1 MEPVDVDTLHRG
13 PRMNTELLCR
23 LPLEQARC
31 RELVR
36 QFQAMGSIGHFAAAL
51 VEAALRRADR
61 AIIDGDEA
69 AVREALTDLEGF
81 GRRAPGMGPAGGA
94 GSGGAGS
101 GGAEVPEAAAESAG
115 ARPAAPAAAR
125 RAGPSTP
132 QQWPGPSLRG
142 ASARGLGAPEPDAF
156 TARWPSAAV
165 RSVPAV
171 GRRPARSVLA
181 A

>member
-1 MEPVDVDTLHRG
+1 
-13 PRMNTELLCR
+13 MNTELLCR

-51 VEAALRRADR
+51 VESALRRADR

-69 AVREALTDLEGF
+69 AVREALTELEGF

-94 GSGGAGS
+94 GSGGAE
-101 GGAEVPEAAAESAG
+101 APEAAAESAG
-115 ARPAAPAAAR
+115 AAPAVPAVPAAAL

-132 QQWPGPSLRG
+132 QHWPGPSLRG
-142 ASARGLGAPEPDAF
+142 APARAMDAPESDAF

-171 GRRPARSVLA
+171 GRRPARSALA

>member
-1 MEPVDVDTLHRG
+1 
-13 PRMNTELLCR
+13 MNTELLCR

-51 VEAALRRADR
+51 VEAALQRADR

-69 AVREALTDLEGF
+69 AVREALKELEGF
-81 GRRAPGMGPAGGA
+81 GRRAPGPGPAGRGGSADARPA
-94 GSGGAGS
+94 GPEWSEPAAG
-101 GGAEVPEAAAESAG
+101 P
-115 ARPAAPAAAR
+115 RPAAPAAAG
-125 RAGPSTP
+125 RAGPP
-132 QQWPGPSLRG
+132 VAHPGSGPAPRG
-142 ASARGLGAPEPDAF
+142 APARLVEAPGSDGF

-171 GRRPARSVLA
+171 GRRPARSALA